1 MSAVTITFLR
11 FQRSVRAP
19 EKSPNTR
26 YGAASQAATS
36 AVRLGEPLVRYTMI
50 GKVMRG
56 DDVARA
62 RQHSRDEVAEEVGVP
77 ENRGHG
83 AAGHLAVVSL
93 LRLTG
98 KPVA

>member
-50 GKVMRG
+50 GRVMRVTMLPAP
-56 DDVARA
+56 DSTR
-62 RQHSRDEVAEEVGVP
+62 E
-77 ENRGHG
+77 
-83 AAGHLAVVSL
+83 
-93 LRLTG
+93 T
-98 KPVA
+98 K